1 MKVLNMPQIK
11 GGKKVLLRIWIRVT
25 WKLDQDPHPSEKPY
39 PDPHQI
45 QEPRYVEVHRGAME
59 AYN

>member
-1 MKVLNMPQIK
+1 MPQIK

-25 WKLDQDPHPSEKPY
+25 WKLDQDPRPSEKPY